1 MLEKEEL
8 SPLTELVEIYSSD
21 KRGLLLQSL
30 MKDYLQLKEES
41 LNFKKN
47 LKKLNTK
54 ITSVYVISLL
64 TIVMVIVNVIGA
76 TTLQVSALGIVQ
88 LSLIFSLVKD

>member
-8 SPLTELVEIYSSD
+8 SPLAELVEIYSSD
-21 KRGLLLQSL
+21 KRGMLLQSL
-30 MKDYLQLKEES
+30 IKDYLQLKEES
-41 LNFKKN
+41 ASFKKN

-54 ITSVYVISLL
+54 ITSVYVIALL

-88 LSLIFSLVKD
+88 IMLIFSLVKD